1 MSYISNTLQ
10 MLREGV
16 QLPKDILDKEGI
28 ETDDEVK
35 SNEDEIE
42 EVSTSAG
49 VPGYLT
55 PNAFGKNPD
64 PEILGYKKVKKV
76 KESSYME
83 ISKSLFLEGTYS
95 DYKKDTTLSAK
106 QKVNKAIH
114 EVNKRM
120 FEIERVI
127 NQNLKLKQEMSVDTS
142 QFWKSSKNKL
152 YKISERLVRLAHK
165 IKDLNA

>member
-1 MSYISNTLQ
+1 MNYITNTISL
-10 MLREGV
+10 LREGV

-28 ETDDEVK
+28 ETGEEK
-35 SNEDEIE
+35 QEDEIE

-64 PEILGYKKVKKV
+64 PEILGYKKVKK
-76 KESSYME
+76 KSKNESSYME
-83 ISKSLFLEGTYS
+83 ISKSLFLEGTYKEYRN
-95 DYKKDTTLSAK
+95 DQTQTAK
-106 QKVNKAIH
+106 QKVNRAIH